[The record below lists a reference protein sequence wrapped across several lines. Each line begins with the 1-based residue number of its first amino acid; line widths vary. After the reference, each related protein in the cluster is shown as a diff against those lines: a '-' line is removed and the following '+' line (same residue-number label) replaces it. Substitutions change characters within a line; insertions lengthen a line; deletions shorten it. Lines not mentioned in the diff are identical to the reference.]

1 MKLST
6 YLQIFLIIAG
16 FMFIFG
22 LMAQESKEN
31 YPDANINDSAW
42 VGKFDYS
49 GEINDSIQ
57 PVKTALENIGDEEK
71 GWFVK
76 ILSGIAA
83 IPSAVIGMASL
94 ILGSFVHGGAIITGS
109 LTILAIPATIIA
121 IILIMI
127 LVWGIIKLVE
137 IYQRWQI

>member
-6 YLQIFLIIAG
+6 YLQIFLVIAA

-22 LMAQESKEN
+22 LMAEESKAN
-31 YPDANINDSAW
+31 YPEADINDSAW
-42 VGKFDYS
+42 AGKFDYS
-49 GEINDSIQ
+49 TEINNSVK
-57 PVKTALENIGDEEK
+57 PVQTALENIGDEEK

-83 IPSAVIGMASL
+83 IPAAVIGIASL

-109 LTILAIPATIIA
+109 LAILAIPAAIIA
-121 IILIMI
+121 IIIIMI
-127 LVWGIIKLVE
+127 VVWGIIKLVE